1 MLDQVEA
8 LRWVQSHISNFGGDP
23 NQVTVMGESA
33 GGIGSSMLNLSPLST
48 SEKHFFWKNII
59 LKFFLTLH

>member
-8 LRWVQSHISNFGGDP
+8 LRWVQSYISNFGGDP

-48 SEKHFFWKNII
+48 SKRQFLNNQI
-59 LKFFLTLH
+59 LGVFLKV